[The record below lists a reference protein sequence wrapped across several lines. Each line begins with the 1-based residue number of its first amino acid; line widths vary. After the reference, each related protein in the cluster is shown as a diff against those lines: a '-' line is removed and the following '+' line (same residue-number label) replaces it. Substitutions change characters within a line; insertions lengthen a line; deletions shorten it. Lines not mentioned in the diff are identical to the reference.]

1 MNKNKID
8 NNTKSNM
15 KNFVIFLTLII
26 MCFAPFNIK
35 RSGCANAQEEKKGK
49 LAIVIDDFGEDR
61 RGVEEM
67 LNIDAPLTIAV
78 LPAGEFTA
86 QDAETAHQK
95 GHEVILHMPMENLNP
110 MPESYYGSLVIRNS
124 FSPEDAVNA
133 LKEGIEKVPHCV
145 GVNIHMG
152 TGVSKNEKLITAIM
166 EETKKQGKYFLDSKT
181 VVGSVCD
188 DCAEKTGVKYFSRDV
203 FLEPSGTPSEEI
215 ATKYLIE
222 AGELAI
228 KNGKAVAIGHVG
240 PVGMEKTAK
249 SIEKCLQH
257 LEIMGVE
264 LVTLSEL

>member
-15 KNFVIFLTLII
+15 KKFVIFLTLIMI
-26 MCFAPFNIK
+26 SLVPLGVRDGEF
-35 RSGCANAQEEKKGK
+35 ANAQEEKKGK

-78 LPAGEFTA
+78 LPAGEFTV
-86 QDAETAHQK
+86 QDAENAHQK
-95 GHEVILHMPMENLNP
+95 GHEVILHMPMENSTP
-110 MPESYYGSLVIRNS
+110 MPESYYGSLVIRNN
-124 FSPEDAVNA
+124 FSTEDAVDA
-133 LKEGIEKVPHCV
+133 LKEGMEKVPHCV

-166 EETKKQGKYFLDSKT
+166 EETKKQDKYFLDSKT

-188 DCAEKTGVKYFSRDV
+188 NCAKETGVKYFSRDV

-215 ATKYLIE
+215 ATKYLLE

-228 KNGKAVAIGHVG
+228 KNGRAVAIGHVG
-240 PVGMEKTAK
+240 PVGTEKTAK
-249 SIEKCLQH
+249 SIKKCLQT

-264 LVTLSEL
+264 LVPLSKL